1 MKRIMMLSSIQQI
14 RTTMTKTLSE
24 LEEMVYDLAALS
36 YKIGRIETDGTS
48 TQAKYDKLVE
58 QRDNLR
64 NEIAVAFRSMKNPYP
79 NELGWGK
86 GKDE

>member
-1 MKRIMMLSSIQQI
+1 MK
-14 RTTMTKTLSE
+14 TKTLNE
-24 LEEMVYDLAALS
+24 LEEMVYDFAILNH
-36 YKIGRIETDGTS
+36 KIGRIETDGTS

-64 NEIAVAFRSMKNPYP
+64 NEIASMFKSINNLYP

>member
-1 MKRIMMLSSIQQI
+1 
-14 RTTMTKTLSE
+14 MTKTLSE
-24 LEEMVYDLAALS
+24 LEEISYDLAALS

-64 NEIAVAFRSMKNPYP
+64 NEIAGLFKSIKNPYP

>member
-1 MKRIMMLSSIQQI
+1 MK
-14 RTTMTKTLSE
+14 TKTLSE
-24 LEEMVYDLAALS
+24 LEEMSYDLAALS

>member
-1 MKRIMMLSSIQQI
+1 MS
-14 RTTMTKTLSE
+14 
-24 LEEMVYDLAALS
+24 YDLAALS

-64 NEIAVAFRSMKNPYP
+64 NEMTN
-79 NELGWGK
+79 
-86 GKDE
+86 DEQYRYK

>member
-1 MKRIMMLSSIQQI
+1 MK
-14 RTTMTKTLSE
+14 TKTLSE

-36 YKIGRIETDGTS
+36 YKVGRLETDGTS

-64 NEIAVAFRSMKNPYP
+64 NEIAGLFKSMKNPYAH
-79 NELGWGK
+79 ELGWGK

>member
-1 MKRIMMLSSIQQI
+1 MMKI
-14 RTTMTKTLSE
+14 KTLRE

-36 YKIGRIETDGTS
+36 YKVGRIETDGTS

-58 QRDNLR
+58 QRDHLR
-64 NEIAVAFRSMKNPYP
+64 NEIAAAFKSYTNYQPT
-79 NELGWGK
+79 ELGWGK

>member
-1 MKRIMMLSSIQQI
+1 MK
-14 RTTMTKTLSE
+14 TKTLIE

-36 YKIGRIETDGTS
+36 YKVGRIETDGTS

-64 NEIAVAFRSMKNPYP
+64 NEIAAAFKFHTIYKPT
-79 NELGWGK
+79 ELGWGK

>member
-1 MKRIMMLSSIQQI
+1 MK
-14 RTTMTKTLSE
+14 TKTLNE

-36 YKIGRIETDGTS
+36 YKVGRIETDGTS

-58 QRDNLR
+58 QRDSLR
-64 NEIAVAFRSMKNPYP
+64 NEIAAAFKAQRNYQPTA
-79 NELGWGK
+79 LGWGK

>member
-1 MKRIMMLSSIQQI
+1 M
-14 RTTMTKTLSE
+14 
-24 LEEMVYDLAALS
+24 YDLAALS
-36 YKIGRIETDGTS
+36 YKVGRIETDGTS

-64 NEIAVAFRSMKNPYP
+64 NEIAATFKYYTNYQPT
-79 NELGWGK
+79 ELGWGK

>member
-1 MKRIMMLSSIQQI
+1 MMKI
-14 RTTMTKTLSE
+14 KTLRE

-36 YKIGRIETDGTS
+36 YKVGRIETDGTS

-64 NEIAVAFRSMKNPYP
+64 NEIAAAFKAHRNYQPT
-79 NELGWGK
+79 ELGWGK

>member
-1 MKRIMMLSSIQQI
+1 MK
-14 RTTMTKTLSE
+14 TKTLNE
-24 LEEMVYDLAALS
+24 LEEMVYDLAILS

-64 NEIAVAFRSMKNPYP
+64 NEIVGMFKSIKNSYP